1 MKDPHPEKGRAI
13 ARLEAKQGREIHKG
27 TRADQ
32 QTDKPAD
39 KAD

>member
-13 ARLEAKQGREIHKG
+13 ARLEAKQGRAIHKG

-32 QTDKPAD
+32 QIDEATDKPD
-39 KAD
+39 